1 MPFRDLR
8 EFMSH
13 LEEQKEFRRI
23 RKPVDIKYEI
33 AAYIRKTSDIKG
45 PALLF
50 ENVNDSKVPV
60 LGGVFATRKRAL
72 LALETSEKECAEKV
86 SSRPRAFNSAAK
98 DLFRTVQRGGFKIR
112 GSGFVTLPDSDFFT
126 ERFGSVYYRR
136 ISH

>member
-1 MPFRDLR
+1 MPFKDLR
-8 EFMSH
+8 EFITY
-13 LEEQKEFRRI
+13 LEDQKELRRI

-72 LALETSEKECAEKV
+72 LALETSDKECAEKFHQALEHLIPPRQV
-86 SSRPRAFNSAAK
+86 SSGPCKEVILKSEDA
-98 DLFRTVQRGGFKIR
+98 
-112 GSGFVTLPDSDFFT
+112 
-126 ERFGSVYYRR
+126 
-136 ISH
+136 